1 MYHVLDQA
9 LGTQKKRQREL
20 VVETEKWVAAAY
32 RVINAM
38 GAGQGDV
45 PGFMNVDSPIC
56 YSSPGVREEEAIL
69 IFVLKAWQSK
79 DEGEC

>member
-1 MYHVLDQA
+1 M
-9 LGTQKKRQREL
+9 
-20 VVETEKWVAAAY
+20 AY

-69 IFVLKAWQSK
+69 IFVLKA
-79 DEGEC
+79 